1 MPSSLFLSFPFCTL
15 VLCRSPCSLT
25 SWPYLFSLSS
35 LIPCRYLQFTLRL
48 GSRSILS
55 SCPAPDQPGEGVLLH
70 YSSDNGIT
78 WTLLQHY
85 AYQGFHEPRYF
96 LYLNLLFSHECGCF
110 FVRMV
115 SVTPLTH
122 TYVLS
127 ILCWRCLLLGPIE
140 TVSGIFVCN
149 EEWTGWAGFQLCS
162 AYVTQL
168 FISTREVNRG
178 QWFSNYVMPDISTVT
193 TYFYQG

>member
-15 VLCRSPCSLT
+15 VLCLSPCSLT

-96 LYLNLLFSHECGCF
+96 LYLNLLFSHECVSLCANGF
-110 FVRMV
+110 SDSINTRMCCQFCAGGV
-115 SVTPLTH
+115 CCWDPLRQL
-122 TYVLS
+122 VAS
-127 ILCWRCLLLGPIE
+127 LCVMKSGQGGLGFSC
-140 TVSGIFVCN
+140 V
-149 EEWTGWAGFQLCS
+149 QLMSHSSSSPLERSTEDSDS
-162 AYVTQL
+162 A
-168 FISTREVNRG
+168 
-178 QWFSNYVMPDISTVT
+178 T
-193 TYFYQG
+193 T